1 MPILKKVISH
11 GGSRGVT
18 LPSSW
23 IALIEKQTGQPLK
36 EVLMEIDGVIIIKPV
51 LGKQAMER

>member
-1 MPILKKVISH
+1 
-11 GGSRGVT
+11 VT